1 VRIGGEVAMRLCD
14 RDRAGYSLHVRFN
27 TRRPFF
33 QLKTIGQTI
42 PPWETTPL
50 ESFST
55 SREVINESFYRLRF
69 LINAPN

>member
-1 VRIGGEVAMRLCD
+1 MDTLCIVR
-14 RDRAGYSLHVRFN
+14 YN
-27 TRRPFF
+27 TRPPFF
-33 QLKTIGQTI
+33 QLKTMVQTI
-42 PPWETTPL
+42 FPWETTQL